1 MISLPIQLLMIDGDG
16 VHLMVEAKSGRKKI
30 RLIVDTG
37 ASKTVFDKSRFAKL
51 FPDQDIQDSD
61 ALTTGLGTNTF
72 PGATSKIASLK
83 LGDLK
88 VKNFDVLVLDLS
100 HVNNSYLL
108 LGFQPFDGVLGSDL
122 LLKYNALIDFQAST
136 LHFNITES

>member
-1 MISLPIQLLMIDGDG
+1 MIDGDG

-37 ASKTVFDKSRFAKL
+37 ASKTVFDKSRFEKH
-51 FPDQDIQDSD
+51 FPDQNMKDSD

-72 PGATSKIASLK
+72 PGATAKVPSLRF
-83 LGDLK
+83 GDLK

-108 LGFQPFDGVLGSDL
+108 LGFQPFDGVLGSDF
-122 LLKYNALIDFQAST
+122 LLKYNALIDFQASM